1 MRSCFATIGSIMKNY
16 STRQAAKLI
25 GVHVVTLKR
34 WLAAGKIR
42 PSIAVPFDGRTLWRF
57 SLADVRRFKKFGAV
71 QKRGPKPKKRRK

>member
-1 MRSCFATIGSIMKNY
+1 MKTY
-16 STRQAAKLI
+16 STRRAAKLI

-34 WLAAGKIR
+34 WLATKKIR

-57 SLADVRRFKKFGAV
+57 TLADVKKFRKFKAV